1 MKKVVLSTLL
11 LVSTLA
17 MAACTTAQSADTA
30 SGDKVFEKRVT
41 K

>member
-1 MKKVVLSTLL
+1 MKKVVLSALL

-17 MAACTTAQSADTA
+17 MAACTTANSTEATK
-30 SGDKVFEKRVT
+30 GDKVFEKKVT